1 MRIGLRTGSGTE
13 SGRADRAAGAVG
25 RIAGAWRIWRDGLD
39 GMSLLGLAGLLAGAV
54 AIGLMTVMVG
64 GMASD
69 RPALLAVLPLMLV
82 TAFLFLYSRE
92 AFLLAVLL
100 VRAGANPIFEE
111 TRLAAIGGLGGLLN
125 ALIIVL
131 AGIIIARDPKR
142 VPRVAW
148 MVWLPFVA
156 VQALGLLY
164 SPDKVQA
171 LRLYLGQLSVMALF
185 LVSFYLVKEEADLNR
200 MLKLVTWSSVPV
212 AVVTL
217 IYIGLGKTAGSVDA
231 FEASAGRYGGP
242 FPHANILA
250 FYLVLS
256 VGVIF
261 YRWKSG
267 LAGRG
272 VLATATVV
280 LYLLLLIGLLFATK
294 TRSAWISVLFIFV
307 VYGLFRERRYLIYLV
322 IGGMLAMLIPEVR
335 ERVVGLA
342 EGNQVVQFAKLN
354 SFAWR
359 KLLWSDALS
368 WMATSRM
375 AFGYGAESF
384 VFHSQTFFS
393 MAGGR
398 SWGAHSAVV
407 QVFFEYGALG
417 VAAYG
422 WVFLSTARM
431 LRALLPVR
439 SLLALISLAL
449 LLSNF
454 LVSLS
459 DNMLSYLIYNWYFW
473 LTMGVVC
480 ALACRIAGAA
490 EARKRLPWGIRP
502 SKYRPRQP
510 HDRVSEFPAT
520 LPRVSEFSATLP
532 MHGAEHAR

>member
-1 MRIGLRTGSGTE
+1 MS
-13 SGRADRAAGAVG
+13 AVG
-25 RIAGAWRIWRDGLD
+25 RITGAWRVWRDGLD
-39 GMSLLGLAGLLAGAV
+39 GMSLLALAGLLAGAV

-156 VQALGLLY
+156 VQALGLVY

-200 MLKLVTWSSVPV
+200 LLKLVTWSSVPV

-217 IYIGLGKTAGSVDA
+217 IYIGLGRTAGSVDG
-231 FEASAGRYGGP
+231 FEVASNRYGGP

-272 VLATATVV
+272 
-280 LYLLLLIGLLFATK
+280 
-294 TRSAWISVLFIFV
+294 
-307 VYGLFRERRYLIYLV
+307 
-322 IGGMLAMLIPEVR
+322 
-335 ERVVGLA
+335 
-342 EGNQVVQFAKLN
+342 
-354 SFAWR
+354 
-359 KLLWSDALS
+359 
-368 WMATSRM
+368 
-375 AFGYGAESF
+375 
-384 VFHSQTFFS
+384 
-393 MAGGR
+393 
-398 SWGAHSAVV
+398 
-407 QVFFEYGALG
+407 
-417 VAAYG
+417 
-422 WVFLSTARM
+422 
-431 LRALLPVR
+431 
-439 SLLALISLAL
+439 
-449 LLSNF
+449 
-454 LVSLS
+454 
-459 DNMLSYLIYNWYFW
+459 
-473 LTMGVVC
+473 
-480 ALACRIAGAA
+480 
-490 EARKRLPWGIRP
+490 PW
-502 SKYRPRQP
+502 RPRRSCSTCCCWWDCCSRP
-510 HDRVSEFPAT
+510 RPAARGSPCCSSSSCT
-520 LPRVSEFSATLP
+520 ACSANGDTSSIWSSAACSP
-532 MHGAEHAR
+532 C